1 MPVEIKVPSAGESV
15 TEVVLARWLK
25 KDGEYA
31 KADEPVAELET
42 DKATAEVAAP
52 AAGTVRAA
60 IAEGTTVPVGAVI
73 GRIEEGAA
81 PPSPPPQAM
90 VAAAPAR
97 GPQVP
102 TAKVPP
108 PPAAPAR
115 VSPAA
120 RVMAEAKGIDL
131 STFTGSGRGGLIT
144 KQDLLGQPP
153 PPPAEPK
160 SGGNGAPAPAP
171 TPTAPAQ
178 AGPRETRQKMSTIRA
193 RIAQRLIESQ
203 QTTASLTTFNE
214 ADLTAV
220 NELRARYK
228 ESFEKKHGVK
238 LGLSSFFVKA
248 VVEGLKAFPVVNAR
262 IDGPDVVYQ
271 NFYDLSVAVSTEKGL
286 MTPVL
291 RDADK
296 LTFAGVE
303 KGILDLADRARK
315 GKISVADLQ
324 GGTFTITNGGI
335 FGSLLSTPILN
346 PPQTAILGMHAIQRR
361 PVAVGD
367 KIEIRPMMYLALT
380 YDHRLIDGRE
390 AVQFLLRVKE
400 CVENPERLMLGV

>member
-1 MPVEIKVPSAGESV
+1 MS
-15 TEVVLARWLK
+15 
-25 KDGEYA
+25 
-31 KADEPVAELET
+31 
-42 DKATAEVAAP
+42 
-52 AAGTVRAA
+52 TVR
-60 IAEGTTVPVGAVI
+60 V
-73 GRIEEGAA
+73 
-81 PPSPPPQAM
+81 
-90 VAAAPAR
+90 
-97 GPQVP
+97 
-102 TAKVPP
+102 
-108 PPAAPAR
+108 
-115 VSPAA
+115 
-120 RVMAEAKGIDL
+120 
-131 STFTGSGRGGLIT
+131 
-144 KQDLLGQPP
+144 
-153 PPPAEPK
+153 
-160 SGGNGAPAPAP
+160 
-171 TPTAPAQ
+171 
-178 AGPRETRQKMSTIRA
+178 

-214 ADLTAV
+214 ADMTAV

-238 LGLSSFFVKA
+238 LGLSSFFIKA

-271 NFYDLSVAVSTEKGL
+271 HFYDLSVAVSTEKGL

-303 KGILDLADRARK
+303 KGILDLADKARK

-367 KIEIRPMMYLALT
+367 RVEIRPMMYLALT

-390 AVQFLLRVKE
+390 AVQFLVRVKE
-400 CVENPERLMLGV
+400 CIENPERLMLGV